1 MQKEL
6 QRFCIHRLPAWNAIK
21 SHLRIFQWV
30 LISML
35 AASSSSSAPSY
46 LMIFSRVTKNN
57 ISLLLDDF
65 TPCLL
70 LVEGSFEVI
79 SALLF
84 NCPFVKSVHDR
95 TRDKT
100 SGETQ
105 TDAFSGPI
113 FPSLGLLVHS
123 SFFTPSAV

>member
-1 MQKEL
+1 MGSY
-6 QRFCIHRLPAWNAIK
+6 FNACGFFI
-21 SHLRIFQWV
+21 I
-30 LISML
+30 I
-35 AASSSSSAPSY
+35 SAPSY

-70 LVEGSFEVI
+70 RVEGSFEVI

-84 NCPFVKSVHDR
+84 NCPFVKSVHDQ

>member
-1 MQKEL
+1 MQSNGNWV
-6 QRFCIHRLPAWNAIK
+6 FIGYPARNAIK
-21 SHLRIFQWV
+21 SHERIFLWV

-35 AASSSSSAPSY
+35 EARLLHLSY
-46 LMIFSRVTKNN
+46 LMIFSMATKNN
-57 ISLLLDDF
+57 AFFTDSLMISLSLERTLKF
-65 TPCLL
+65 
-70 LVEGSFEVI
+70 SFCV
-79 SALLF
+79 LF
-84 NCPFVKSVHDR
+84 NCPFVKSVHDQ

>member
-1 MQKEL
+1 
-6 QRFCIHRLPAWNAIK
+6 
-21 SHLRIFQWV
+21 
-30 LISML
+30 ML

-65 TPCLL
+65 TPCLFR
-70 LVEGSFEVI
+70 VEGSFEVI

-84 NCPFVKSVHDR
+84 NCPFVKSVHDQ

>member
-1 MQKEL
+1 MGSY
-6 QRFCIHRLPAWNAIK
+6 FNACGFFI
-21 SHLRIFQWV
+21 I
-30 LISML
+30 I
-35 AASSSSSAPSY
+35 SAPSY

-84 NCPFVKSVHDR
+84 NCPFVKSVHDQ

-105 TDAFSGPI
+105 TDAFFRTNFSQSWLACSFI
-113 FPSLGLLVHS
+113 FLHTFCRMTLKRGAELLKS
-123 SFFTPSAV
+123 RQYLPAAPKS